1 MKKDACII
9 CGKEKPGL
17 EVKDDYMIDAVR
29 WIKLKIFKSKPKNFR
44 LVVCKDDFLKYKK
57 QRDTYERNQMLYVAI
72 GIIFLAMLLVFS
84 NGRVL
89 GAIFYGALVI
99 LFMYL
104 VAQLGY
110 IPAVDIP
117 EDKKKK
123 A

>member
-57 QRDTYERNQMLYVAI
+57 QRDRYERNQMLYVAI
-72 GIIFLAMLLVFS
+72 GIIFLANAAGVFKWES
-84 NGRVL
+84 SGCNILRCIGNTIHVPCC
-89 GAIFYGALVI
+89 AIGI
-99 LFMYL
+99 HTC
-104 VAQLGY
+104 G
-110 IPAVDIP
+110 
-117 EDKKKK
+117 
-123 A
+123 